1 MIDISFEKIIL
12 IITIVIVI
20 LLLIWQ
26 YHVFTNQMSMIKM
39 IPNNIQPNNN
49 NLPPPTVVEN
59 TPNIYDIE
67 PPIRI
72 ANATRN
78 YDYHAFGDPLAP
90 PYRRDEYQVPMVG
103 IPTKG
108 YPSTFKKMATLMCT
122 DEHVA
127 IDDPYKFL
135 FLMGREKYP
144 GANSYDY
151 YAVEKNSDGGGVLKF
166 DLPRKSGEFNTGD
179 TIEIYDLKRKYRVK
193 MDQLDGFRYDP
204 YII

>member
-1 MIDISFEKIIL
+1 
-12 IITIVIVI
+12 
-20 LLLIWQ
+20 
-26 YHVFTNQMSMIKM
+26 
-39 IPNNIQPNNN
+39 
-49 NLPPPTVVEN
+49 
-59 TPNIYDIE
+59 
-67 PPIRI
+67 
-72 ANATRN
+72 
-78 YDYHAFGDPLAP
+78 
-90 PYRRDEYQVPMVG
+90 MVG

-108 YPSTFKKMATLMCT
+108 YPSTFKKMATLICT

-179 TIEIYDLKRKYRVK
+179 TIEIYDLVGKRVSQYINQK
-193 MDQLDGFRYDP
+193 QLDVSNLDSGIYLVKITLTESNQTTTHK
-204 YII
+204 IIKK